1 MTYDSG
7 VALIFQ
13 QSQGIEDDLLGL
25 ILYVGMLKQIW

>member
-1 MTYDSG
+1 MTYDLG

-25 ILYVGMLKQIW
+25 I